1 MKNEGNMTPLREHN
15 NLPVT
20 DNKDMKICCLPD
32 KEFQIGLLRK
42 LNELQ
47 KKKKKT
53 QKDNS
58 MKSGGKMHE
67 QNGKFNKEF

>member
-20 DNKDMKICCLPD
+20 DTKDMKICCLPD
-32 KEFQIGLLRK
+32 KEFQIGLVRK

-47 KKKKKT
+47 KKKKRKKNHRKII
-53 QKDNS
+53 Q
-58 MKSGGKMHE
+58 
-67 QNGKFNKEF
+67 